1 MAFECAGLGMRSN
14 QLMRAIRP
22 SSWLRA
28 IGGMVVVIVLW
39 QLLVTWR
46 DIPMYVLP
54 SPVEIVTG
62 AEWIEVLKASGNSLV
77 AIILGFIIGNLAGF
91 LLAVAAASSLIAS
104 GVVQP
109 LSITLRSIPIIAIAP
124 LLTLLFGRG
133 ITVVVVVGALVV
145 FFPTLINMLIG
156 LRSTEREAIELM
168 RILDCSGWQVF
179 SLVRLPSSMPYLVAS
194 LKIAAPA
201 AVLGVMVAEWIVG
214 GNGLGQ
220 LVLRSSM
227 TIEYPTMWAAVIASA
242 VLAGLMFVVVALLE
256 RVLIPWQHQSTR

>member
-1 MAFECAGLGMRSN
+1 MTETHTERTFSPA
-14 QLMRAIRP
+14 
-22 SSWLRA
+22 SSLRA
-28 IGGMVVVIVLW
+28 IVGLVVVVVLW

-46 DIPMYVLP
+46 NIPTYVIPAPL
-54 SPVEIVTG
+54 EILTEADWPAV
-62 AEWIEVLKASGNSLV
+62 VSASANSLV
-77 AIILGFIIGNLAGF
+77 AIVLGFVLGNVAGF
-91 LLAVAAASSLIAS
+91 LLAVAAASSLVAS
-104 GVVQP
+104 GIVQP
-109 LSITLRSIPIIAIAP
+109 LSLTLRSIPIIAIAP

-133 ITVVVVVGALVV
+133 IGVVVVVGALIV

-156 LRSTEREAIELM
+156 LRSTEREALELM
-168 RILDCSGWQVF
+168 RILDCSGPQVF
-179 SLVRLPSSMPYLVAS
+179 WMVRLPSSMPYLVAS

-242 VLAGLMFVVVALLE
+242 ILAGVMFAAVVLLE
-256 RVLIPWQHQSTR
+256 RVLIPWQRPAR

>member
-1 MAFECAGLGMRSN
+1 MTQTRTERTFSPAAS
-14 QLMRAIRP
+14 
-22 SSWLRA
+22 LRA
-28 IGGMVVVIVLW
+28 ILGLVVVIVLW

-46 DIPMYVLP
+46 DIPTYVIP
-54 SPVEIVTG
+54 SPLEILTEADWPTV
-62 AEWIEVLKASGNSLV
+62 VSASANSLV
-77 AIILGFIIGNLAGF
+77 AIILGFVLGNVAGF
-91 LLAVAAASSLIAS
+91 LLAVAAASSLVAS
-104 GVVQP
+104 GIVQP
-109 LSITLRSIPIIAIAP
+109 LSLTLRSIPIIAIAP

-133 ITVVVVVGALVV
+133 IGVVVVVGALIV

-156 LRSTEREAIELM
+156 LRSTEREALELM
-168 RILDCSGWQVF
+168 RILDCSGPQVF
-179 SLVRLPSSMPYLVAS
+179 WMVRLPSSMPYLVAS

-242 VLAGLMFVVVALLE
+242 ILAGLMFAVVVLLE
-256 RVLIPWQHQSTR
+256 RVLIPWQRPTR